1 MKGKQKEN
9 CVSFANKQIT
19 NPMTNNIS
27 ILGKSPIIEGSVLI
41 IEELPIVETNL
52 LIEKYQYL
60 KLFQ

>member
-1 MKGKQKEN
+1 VKGKQKEN

-27 ILGKSPIIEGSVLI
+27 ILGKSPIIECVLI

-60 KLFQ
+60 KMFQ